1 MKNEQQTE
9 NSNGMN
15 RNGMNRVTTI
25 VKFVIIALAVIAILN
40 AFMDTAENLYNA
52 LGVFGVIV
60 YIVVIG
66 LVLYLFKIYYL
77 KAGPIP
83 LYASPIVWVG
93 IPCVA
98 FTVYWF
104 LR

>member
-25 VKFVIIALAVIAILN
+25 VKFGI
-40 AFMDTAENLYNA
+40 
-52 LGVFGVIV
+52 FGVIV

-66 LVLYLFKIYYL
+66 LVLYLFKICYL